1 MLSMDLLNV
10 KELCTGGRVSK
21 CSPCSASKGLAKEA
35 YRGNINN
42 EVNLQIMKRVIVLEV
57 TLTVDDS

>member
-1 MLSMDLLNV
+1 M